1 MNININNNK
10 YVLLNQNEKNLNEIN
25 NIDYR
30 FKIIYFIDIICV
42 ILSHCKKKASI
53 ELNIQ
58 GWFEYTSFH
67 MPLFMFAAGYFF
79 KSKNITSSVKYIKRK
94 FKRLILPIYSYN
106 IFYGVI
112 IQILKKFG
120 FKNNIREF
128 NLKIIFIEPLNG
140 CGFKYIRPSWF
151 SSTLFF
157 VEVYNILKRKVLY
170 SIRKEIHESIYLIFD
185 IILSYLSVFM
195 SNQNYN
201 KFPNAIFLLRFMHLN
216 IYYELGIFYKKHLES
231 LIKKLR
237 NDLFFLNIFILK
249 LLFHIYY
256 SHAPFFYY
264 GGSQYY
270 NYSPFTVIIISIL
283 GILFWIKISEIIEPI
298 LGKNYYV
305 NIIAD
310 NTFSIMINHIFA
322 IDLVKT
328 LFAVISKHTRYCKDF
343 NFKKYYSLETSY
355 IYIPNNLL
363 QVGILYLISCL
374 IIPIYIQ
381 KLINKTKNIIWN
393 IK

>member
-201 KFPNAIFLLRFMHLN
+201 KFPNAKKIF
-216 IYYELGIFYKKHLES
+216 K
-231 LIKKLR
+231 
-237 NDLFFLNIFILK
+237 
-249 LLFHIYY
+249 
-256 SHAPFFYY
+256 
-264 GGSQYY
+264 
-270 NYSPFTVIIISIL
+270 
-283 GILFWIKISEIIEPI
+283 
-298 LGKNYYV
+298 
-305 NIIAD
+305 
-310 NTFSIMINHIFA
+310 
-322 IDLVKT
+322 
-328 LFAVISKHTRYCKDF
+328 
-343 NFKKYYSLETSY
+343 
-355 IYIPNNLL
+355 
-363 QVGILYLISCL
+363 
-374 IIPIYIQ
+374 
-381 KLINKTKNIIWN
+381 
-393 IK
+393 